1 MELKDFIKETIVA
14 IAEGAREANEE
25 IKKNGG
31 MVNPCG
37 YILLNGVPHIT
48 KGSDHKK
55 ESYPIISVEFKAK
68 IEVAESSDKAVGGN
82 LKVITASSVGAK
94 HEQCVQEV
102 CFSLPVAL
110 RTQKHT
116 VPSPPQ
122 DQLR

>member
-1 MELKDFIKETIVA
+1 MKQQVKGL
-14 IAEGAREANEE
+14 EE
-25 IKKNGG
+25 RTGG
-31 MVNPCG
+31 MV
-37 YILLNGVPHIT
+37 
-48 KGSDHKK
+48 
-55 ESYPIISVEFKAK
+55 ER
-68 IEVAESSDKAVGGN
+68 N

-110 RTQKHT
+110 RTQKHI